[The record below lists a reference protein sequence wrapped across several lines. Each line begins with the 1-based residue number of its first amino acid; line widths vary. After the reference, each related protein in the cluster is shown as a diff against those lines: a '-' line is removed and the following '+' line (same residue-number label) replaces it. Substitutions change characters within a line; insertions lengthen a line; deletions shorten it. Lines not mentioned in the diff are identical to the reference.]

1 MPNIVQGRIV
11 YPTDPVPDPQ
21 GKNPKPDRPFVVVST
36 PQEIRTGADLRLVGI
51 SRDVFGYEDE
61 VELPWGPN
69 CHTYL
74 RQRSAA
80 ICSWIVSVP
89 QNRVEV
95 SRGIVPPLQLREILH
110 KIRR

>member
-1 MPNIVQGRIV
+1 VPNIVQGRIV
-11 YPTDPVPDPQ
+11 YPTDPLPDPQ
-21 GKNPKPDRPFVVVST
+21 GKNPKPDRPFVAVST
-36 PQEIRTGADLRLVGI
+36 PQEIAAGAYLRLVGI
-51 SRDVFGYEDE
+51 SRDVLGKEDE

-69 CHTYL
+69 CHTHL

-95 SRGIVPPLQLREILH
+95 GKGIVPPLQLREILR
-110 KIRR
+110 KIQH